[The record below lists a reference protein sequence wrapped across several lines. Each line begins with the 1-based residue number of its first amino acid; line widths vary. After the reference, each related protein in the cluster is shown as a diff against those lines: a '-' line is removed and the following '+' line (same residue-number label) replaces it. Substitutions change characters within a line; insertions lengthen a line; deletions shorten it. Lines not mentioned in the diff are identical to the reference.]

1 MNESDPSTT
10 GREPPEQP
18 PGAPSSTP
26 RKLEISFEFSTGAG
40 SRGDPNKRQPG
51 TATTAVAAIEPSR
64 SLVERWRMTPGGRV
78 RDTAATDVDRVIAAL
93 MHLWPIL
100 APLIGPFSP
109 LVPLVLWLGF
119 RHRSPLLDDHGREVL
134 NAILTLLLLVLVPCV
149 GWAALVVWFP
159 VWLVSLVRGAVAGG
173 GGELF
178 RYPMILRPIR

>member
-1 MNESDPSTT
+1 MNERDPSAT
-10 GREPPEQP
+10 GREPPEPP
-18 PGAPSSTP
+18 PGAPPSMP
-26 RKLEISFEFSTGAG
+26 RKFEFSMEVELPGN
-40 SRGDPNKRQPG
+40 SSKKQPG
-51 TATTAVAAIEPSR
+51 TGPAAAAAIEPSR

-109 LVPLVLWLGF
+109 LVPLVLWLSF
-119 RHRSPLLDDHGREVL
+119 RQRSPLLADHGREVL
-134 NAILTLLLLVLVPCV
+134 NAILTLLLLVLVPCI
-149 GWAALVVWFP
+149 GWVALVVWFP

>member
-1 MNESDPSTT
+1 MNESDPSAT
-10 GREPPEQP
+10 GREPPQQP
-18 PGAPSSTP
+18 PGAPSSMP
-26 RKLEISFEFSTGAG
+26 RRLESSFELSTGAAP
-40 SRGDPNKRQPG
+40 RGNPTKKQPG
-51 TATTAVAAIEPSR
+51 TAIEAIEPSR
-64 SLVERWRMTPGGRV
+64 SLVERWRMTPSGRV

-149 GWAALVVWFP
+149 GWVALVVWFP
-159 VWLVSLVRGAVAGG
+159 LWLVSLVRGAVAGG

-178 RYPMILRPIR
+178 RYPMILRAIR